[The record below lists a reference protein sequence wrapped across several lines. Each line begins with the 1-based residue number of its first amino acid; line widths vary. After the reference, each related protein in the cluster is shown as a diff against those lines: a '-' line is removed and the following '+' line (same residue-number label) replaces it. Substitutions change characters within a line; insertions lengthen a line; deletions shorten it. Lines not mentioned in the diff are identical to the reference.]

1 MPLRDMIPVLQVA
14 IGPVILISGV
24 GLLLLSMTNRLGR
37 LIDRS
42 RQLALASR
50 SADGHERQ
58 VLQAQLDILSTR
70 AVLVQQAITLAT
82 VSLLCAA
89 ILVITLFLAALLH
102 LEFFL
107 LVAILFIAC
116 MGALIGSLVAFLRDV
131 HLSLAALKLEL
142 AARRQGESAPSA

>member
-24 GLLLLSMTNRLGR
+24 GLLLLTMTNRLGR
-37 LIDRS
+37 VIDRS
-42 RQLALASR
+42 RLLALATR
-50 SADGHERQ
+50 SADAHERQ
-58 VLQAQLDILSTR
+58 VLEAQLDILSAR

-82 VSLLCAA
+82 VSVLCVAV
-89 ILVITLFLAALLH
+89 LVITLFLAALWH
-102 LEFFL
+102 WDFFL
-107 LVAILFIAC
+107 LVAVLFIAC

-142 AARRQGESAPSA
+142 AARRQLPR